1 MFCKKCGAQCAD
13 GAAFCHICGEAVAV
27 PSAVQTESAETQP
40 VMYQQPMYQQPN
52 YQYGQGADGNTVL
65 EAVKKIASSPIML
78 VVAITSTIAIVL
90 NLILSMT
97 LPTVYGSFFE
107 SFMDAFSEYGTVPSE
122 LEEIF
127 HTIDSLTTLFFISAF
142 ISSIPMMLTCVGYW
156 ITNITAKGNF
166 STAGLTII
174 KVIETIK
181 LVFAYI
187 GAGLSLLMLLLM
199 TVGMSTFAESFGSDI
214 PEYVILVMASLWLGV
229 IFGFAFH
236 IVYLTKL
243 HIMVNTVTDS
253 AKTGTAKVKGIS
265 VFVAVVFI
273 LFAVGQL
280 PSAFNVF
287 SPISALLAI
296 SNCAYYVCLAIAVFQ
311 YRSEMKKL
319 LHMQ

>member
-78 VVAITSTIAIVL
+78 VVAITSTIGIVL

-97 LPTVYGSFFE
+97 TVYGSFFE
-107 SFMDAFSEYGTVPSE
+107 SFIDAFSEYGAISSE
-122 LEEIF
+122 FEEIIYM
-127 HTIDSLTTLFFISAF
+127 IDSLTPLFFISAF

-199 TVGMSTFAESFGSDI
+199 TVGMSALAESFGSDM
-214 PEYVILVMASLWLGV
+214 PEYVILVMASLLLGV
-229 IFGFAFH
+229 IFGFAFS
-236 IVYLTKL
+236 IFYRTKV
-243 HIMVNTVTDS
+243 HIMVNTVTET